1 MEGAWHALWGSS
13 SVFGLMGSGSVS
25 QPFATFCYLQ
35 SPNLLLSFSTCL
47 YRWPPLAAF
56 FCPLIPLVR
65 NILTLMR
72 IRAPG
77 KTPAN
82 PEGESE
88 SLYRGSK
95 ADWDHRA
102 TQTCS
107 PCRGYSPIRNRATL
121 APYSS
126 FMSRALWWSWGG
138 GVVSYERGTPVGTAQ
153 LTTSVKFRT

>member
-1 MEGAWHALWGSS
+1 MARALGIIERIRAD
-13 SVFGLMGSGSVS
+13 GLRVSLPTFCYLLLSSVS
-25 QPFATFCYLQ
+25 QPFAIVFYL
-35 SPNLLLSFSTCL
+35 F

-107 PCRGYSPIRNRATL
+107 PCRGTSPIRNRATL

-138 GVVSYERGTPVGTAQ
+138 VRFFMSEVP
-153 LTTSVKFRT
+153 L